1 MKKIIAA
8 TKDYSQ
14 FEISDIE
21 RELLNNVGSRAG
33 VDPAIVVQLGDGTG
47 GIIYEDADGNIIMN
61 NLDTNKVTY
70 DAQNI
75 IDEVVSSWK

>member
-21 RELLNNVGSRAG
+21 REILNSVGSRAG
-33 VDPAIVVQLGDGTG
+33 VDPALIVQLGDGTG
-47 GIIYEDADGNIIMN
+47 CVIYEDADGNIVMD
-61 NLDTNKVTY
+61 NLDTNKVTW
-70 DAQNI
+70 DAQNV

>member
-1 MKKIIAA
+1 MKKIIAS

-33 VDPAIVVQLGDGTG
+33 VDPALLVQLGDGTG
-47 GIIYEDADGNIIMN
+47 GVIYEDADGNIVMN
-61 NLDTNKVTY
+61 NLDTNNVT
-70 DAQNI
+70 
-75 IDEVVSSWK
+75 

>member
-21 RELLNNVGSRAG
+21 REILNSVGSRAS
-33 VDPAIVVQLGDGTG
+33 VDPALIVQLGDGTG
-47 GIIYEDADGNIIMN
+47 GVIYEDADGNIVMD
-61 NLDTNKVTY
+61 NLDTDKATWG
-70 DAQNI
+70 AQNVI
-75 IDEVVSSWK
+75 NEVVSSWK

>member
-1 MKKIIAA
+1 MKKIVST

-21 RELLNNVGSRAG
+21 RELLNSVGSRAG
-33 VDPAIVVQLGDGTG
+33 VDPAILVQLGDSTSGV
-47 GIIYEDADGNIIMN
+47 IYEDADGNIIMN
-61 NLDTNKVTY
+61 NLDTNNVTY
-70 DAQNI
+70 DAQNV

>member
-1 MKKIIAA
+1 MKKIVAA

-33 VDPAIVVQLGDGTG
+33 VDPAILVQLGDGTG
-47 GIIYEDADGNIIMN
+47 GVIYEDADGNIVMD
-61 NLDTNKVTY
+61 NLDTNKVTWG
-70 DAQNI
+70 AQNV

>member
-33 VDPAIVVQLGDGTG
+33 VDPAILVQLGDDTTSV
-47 GIIYEDADGNIIMN
+47 IYEDADGNIVMD

-70 DAQNI
+70 DAENI